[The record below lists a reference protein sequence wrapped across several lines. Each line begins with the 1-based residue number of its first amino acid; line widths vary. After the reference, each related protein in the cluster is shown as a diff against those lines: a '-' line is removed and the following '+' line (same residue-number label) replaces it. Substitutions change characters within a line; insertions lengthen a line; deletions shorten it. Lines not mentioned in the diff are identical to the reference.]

1 MPPRDTYGRSD
12 KGPTRSTR
20 TSKQIKVASK
30 AKISAAKSRSKA
42 SQRRKDAAKK
52 AAAEAQSLLKKTSAS
67 TALANEVGGYTK
79 NIAAGRTKEKSAFQ
93 KISDDIQM
101 DLGIKAKD
109 ADYYSRLAGRS
120 AASQKALED
129 MKARRKKKGGSSST
143 STDTDTD
150 TSTNTTTT
158 TTTTNTDTDTST
170 FEGGTVG
177 GTSVTAESIYTRD
190 PEDAISDQEKLAAE
204 ELRRQRIKRAREKQ
218 SLLRRRI
225 ERTAE
230 VGSGRRVLSG
240 TERELNV
247 QSRQAGSGR
256 RGGAGRRSLITGST
270 GGIGYYSRFL

>member
-1 MPPRDTYGRSD
+1 MPPRDTFGRSD
-12 KGPTRSTR
+12 KGPTKSTR
-20 TSKQIKVASK
+20 TSAQIKK
-30 AKISAAKSRSKA
+30 RS
-42 SQRRKDAAKK
+42 SLITRRKKK
-52 AAAEAQSLLKKTSAS
+52 SKKSGIAS
-67 TALANEVGGYTK
+67 TKGAIGSSGYVSLVRIASAEKNSAL
-79 NIAAGRTKEKSAFQ
+79 
-93 KISDDIQM
+93 DDLKM
-101 DLGIKAKD
+101 DLGLKAKNT
-109 ADYYSRLAGRS
+109 AYYRDLGNRQ

-143 STDTDTD
+143 TGGDDTTTTGGDD
-150 TSTNTTTT
+150 TTTT
-158 TTTTNTDTDTST
+158 TTTTTTTGGNDTTT
-170 FEGGTVG
+170 AEGGTIG

>member
-52 AAAEAQSLLKKTSAS
+52 ASLIKPKPRPTPEKKSFF
-67 TALANEVGGYTK
+67 K
-79 NIAAGRTKEKSAFQ
+79 
-93 KISDDIQM
+93 KITDDIQM

-120 AASQKALED
+120 AASQKALAD
-129 MKARRKKKGGSSST
+129 MKARRKKKGRSSST
-143 STDTDTD
+143 TSGDDTTTTTTTGGDD
-150 TSTNTTTT
+150 TTTT
-158 TTTTNTDTDTST
+158 TTTTTGGNDTTT
-170 FEGGTVG
+170 AEGGNIG

-190 PEDAISDQEKLAAE
+190 PEDAISDQERLAAE

>member
-1 MPPRDTYGRSD
+1 MVDLTKD
-12 KGPTRSTR
+12 LLDLQELQNKL
-20 TSKQIKVASK
+20 KKVASK
-30 AKISAAKSRSKA
+30 AKISAARSRSRASAKKKACGKKA
-42 SQRRKDAAKK
+42 SLIKPQPRPTPEK
-52 AAAEAQSLLKKTSAS
+52 
-67 TALANEVGGYTK
+67 
-79 NIAAGRTKEKSAFQ
+79 KSAFQ
-93 KISDDIQM
+93 KITDDIQM

-109 ADYYSRLAGRS
+109 ADYYSRLADRS
-120 AASQKALED
+120 ARSQKALAD
-129 MKARRKKKGGSSST
+129 MKARRKKKGGSSSST
-143 STDTDTD
+143 SGDDTTTTTTGGDD
-150 TSTNTTTT
+150 TTTT
-158 TTTTNTDTDTST
+158 TTTTTTGGNDTTTS
-170 FEGGTVG
+170 EGGTIG

-190 PEDAISDQEKLAAE
+190 PEEAISDQEKLAAE

-240 TERELNV
+240 TEQELNV

>member
-1 MPPRDTYGRSD
+1 MPPRDTFGRSD
-12 KGPTRSTR
+12 KGPTKSTR
-20 TSKQIKVASK
+20 TSAQIKK
-30 AKISAAKSRSKA
+30 RS
-42 SQRRKDAAKK
+42 
-52 AAAEAQSLLKKTSAS
+52 SLLKEMAKRRKKKKKGIAS
-67 TALANEVGGYTK
+67 TKGAIGSSGYVSLDRIASAEKNSAL
-79 NIAAGRTKEKSAFQ
+79 
-93 KISDDIQM
+93 DDLKM
-101 DLGIKAKD
+101 DLGLKAKNT
-109 ADYYSRLAGRS
+109 AYYRDLAKRQ

-129 MKARRKKKGGSSST
+129 MKGRRKKKGGSSSST
-143 STDTDTD
+143 SGDDTT
-150 TSTNTTTT
+150 TTTTGGSNTTTT
-158 TTTTNTDTDTST
+158 TTTTTTGGNDTTT
-170 FEGGTVG
+170 AEGGNIG

-190 PEDAISDQEKLAAE
+190 PEDAISDQERLAAE

>member
-20 TSKQIKVASK
+20 TSKQIKVASR

-52 AAAEAQSLLKKTSAS
+52 ASLIKPKPRPTP
-67 TALANEVGGYTK
+67 EK
-79 NIAAGRTKEKSAFQ
+79 KSAFK
-93 KISDDIQM
+93 KITDDIQM

-120 AASQKALED
+120 AASQKALAD
-129 MKARRKKKGGSSST
+129 MKSRRKKKGGSSST
-143 STDTDTD
+143 TSTDTDTS

-158 TTTTNTDTDTST
+158 TTTTNTDTDTNT
-170 FEGGTVG
+170 FEGGNIG

-190 PEDAISDQEKLAAE
+190 PEDAISDQERLAAE

-240 TERELNV
+240 TEQELNV

>member
-1 MPPRDTYGRSD
+1 MPPRDTFGRSD
-12 KGPTRSTR
+12 KGPTKSTR
-20 TSKQIKVASK
+20 TSAQIKK
-30 AKISAAKSRSKA
+30 RS
-42 SQRRKDAAKK
+42 
-52 AAAEAQSLLKKTSAS
+52 SLLKEMAKRRKKKKKGIAS
-67 TALANEVGGYTK
+67 TKGAIGSSGYVSLDRIASAEKNSAL
-79 NIAAGRTKEKSAFQ
+79 
-93 KISDDIQM
+93 DDLKM
-101 DLGIKAKD
+101 DLGLKAKNT
-109 ADYYSRLAGRS
+109 AYYRDLAKRQ

-129 MKARRKKKGGSSST
+129 MKGRRKKKGGSSST
-143 STDTDTD
+143 SGDDTT
-150 TSTNTTTT
+150 TTTT
-158 TTTTNTDTDTST
+158 TTTTNTNTNTNTETNIGD
-170 FEGGTVG
+170 
-177 GTSVTAESIYTRD
+177 TSVTAESIYTRD
-190 PEDAISDQEKLAAE
+190 PEDAISDQERLAAE

>member
-1 MPPRDTYGRSD
+1 MPPRDTFGRSD
-12 KGPTRSTR
+12 KGPTKSTR
-20 TSKQIKVASK
+20 TSAQIKK
-30 AKISAAKSRSKA
+30 RS
-42 SQRRKDAAKK
+42 SLITRRRKK
-52 AAAEAQSLLKKTSAS
+52 AKKTSAS
-67 TALANEVGGYTK
+67 TASANALGAYTR
-79 NIAAGRTKEKSAFQ
+79 NIQEGRSKEKSGFQ
-93 KISDDIQM
+93 KIKDDIQM
-101 DLGIKAKD
+101 DLGLKAKD
-109 ADYYSRLAGRS
+109 ADYYSRLADRT
-120 AASQKALED
+120 ARSQKALED
-129 MKARRKKKGGSSST
+129 MKGRRKKKGGSSST
-143 STDTDTD
+143 TSGDDTTTTTTGGSD
-150 TSTNTTTT
+150 TTTT
-158 TTTTNTDTDTST
+158 TTTTTTGGNDTTT
-170 FEGGTVG
+170 AEGGNIG

-190 PEDAISDQEKLAAE
+190 PEDAISDQERLAAE

>member
-1 MPPRDTYGRSD
+1 MAD
-12 KGPTRSTR
+12 KDRFGGSSKSYSTPTKKKSSAKKRR
-20 TSKQIKVASK
+20 EKLARLAKNAEKQKQIDL
-30 AKISAAKSRSKA
+30 AKKKKSIGPAAKSPFKKA
-42 SQRRKDAAKK
+42 SDD
-52 AAAEAQSLLKKTSAS
+52 LL
-67 TALANEVGGYTK
+67 
-79 NIAAGRTKEKSAFQ
+79 
-93 KISDDIQM
+93 M
-101 DLGIKAKD
+101 DLGLKAKD
-109 ADYYSRLAGRS
+109 VDYYYRLSDRS

-158 TTTTNTDTDTST
+158 TTTTNTDTDTNT

>member
-20 TSKQIKVASK
+20 TSKQIKVASR

-52 AAAEAQSLLKKTSAS
+52 ASLIKPKPRPTP
-67 TALANEVGGYTK
+67 EK
-79 NIAAGRTKEKSAFQ
+79 KSAFK
-93 KISDDIQM
+93 KITDDIQM

-120 AASQKALED
+120 AASQKALAD
-129 MKARRKKKGGSSST
+129 MKSRRKKKGGSSST
-143 STDTDTD
+143 TSTDTDTS

-158 TTTTNTDTDTST
+158 TTTTNTDTDTNT
-170 FEGGTVG
+170 FEGGNIG

-190 PEDAISDQEKLAAE
+190 PEDAISDQERLAAE